1 MDAGLPTGDA
11 DRRGAR
17 SRGEWQLCDTSRR
30 TLAPLAP
37 DALVHDR
44 GDRPAWSL
52 KLQVLRELAQQVVE
66 RAQGVLED
74 RAADGFAP
82 ADLARKEHALAD
94 DEAMVAAVRESPEM
108 TGRSLAELVS
118 TPEAY
123 RLPAIGESI
132 GTLAVLDLGPGG
144 HGAVPVA

>member
-17 SRGEWQLCDTSRR
+17 TRAEWQLCDTSRR

-52 KLQVLRELAQQVVE
+52 KLQVLRELAQH
-66 RAQGVLED
+66 AGH
-74 RAADGFAP
+74 ADI
-82 ADLARKEHALAD
+82 L
-94 DEAMVAAVRESPEM
+94 RESID
-108 TGRSLAELVS
+108 GR
-118 TPEAY
+118 T
-123 RLPAIGESI
+123 
-132 GTLAVLDLGPGG
+132 TT
-144 HGAVPVA
+144 